1 MSIKARGEILSKW
14 GEYYV
19 SFPGSSGCKESICN
33 AEGLGSIPWPGK
45 IPWRR
50 EWQPTPVF
58 LPGELHGQRSLVGY
72 RLCHKEPGTTE
83 RLTHTVF
90 KLPFHL
96 HMCNIQQV
104 NSTYLYSVAEKII
117 EKF

>member
-1 MSIKARGEILSKW
+1 MKFFQSEETTKLASLVAQVVKNP
-14 GEYYV
+14 
-19 SFPGSSGCKESICN
+19 PGGLN
-33 AEGLGSIPWPGK
+33 PLGSIPWAGK

-58 LPGELHGQRSLVGY
+58 LPGELHGQRNLVGY
-72 RLCHKEPGTTE
+72 SLCRKEPDSTE

-104 NSTYLYSVAEKII
+104 NRIYLSTVAEKII